1 MTEREAGHGRYVR
14 KVSED
19 LRRYTRSLLEEN
31 AKLRARVATLSAE
44 NDRHKEEAAGR
55 QELLREVEALRE
67 RARHA
72 EEDRAWIE
80 NQLHEARLSL
90 QSHEREAARLAAQLA
105 VIDDDN
111 KRFMDQ
117 FVALEQQNNNLAN
130 LYVASFRL
138 HNTLDRDEVVA
149 ALLEILAN
157 LVGTEEVALFEVDA
171 ARPTLT
177 LVASNG
183 IQAEAYQAIPRERGW
198 IGSAVASG
206 ETFVRDD
213 GHVASV
219 PFEEHL
225 TACVPLKLDGRVMGA
240 LAIFRLLPQKP
251 GIENLDRELFDLLA
265 THAAMALYCTGLHRR
280 FAGGAS

>member
-1 MTEREAGHGRYVR
+1 MPEREGGHGRYVR
-14 KVSED
+14 RVSED

-31 AKLRARVATLSAE
+31 ARLRARVASLTAE

-55 QELLREVEALRE
+55 QELVREVEALRE

-80 NQLHEARLSL
+80 SQLHEARLSL
-90 QSHEREAARLAAQLA
+90 QSHERESARLAAQLA

-111 KRFMDQ
+111 RRFMDQ

-138 HNTLDRDEVVA
+138 HSTLDRNEVIA

-183 IQAEAYQAIPRERGW
+183 IQAEAYMAIPRGRGW
-198 IGSAVASG
+198 IGGAVSSG
-206 ETFVRDD
+206 ETFIRDND
-213 GHVASV
+213 ISAGV

-225 TACVPLKLDGRVMGA
+225 TACVPLKLDGQVRGA
-240 LAIFRLLPQKP
+240 VAIFRLLPQKP
-251 GIENLDRELFDLLA
+251 GIEDLDRELFDLLGS
-265 THAAMALYCTGLHRR
+265 HVAMALYCTSLHER
-280 FAGGAS
+280 FAGAGS